1 MPWLFKRARG
11 VQCKKAVT
19 GPCHMLPSSPNQ
31 QRRKWRCALSSWAS
45 GTDRNKVCACHTG
58 IRCCLSLIV
67 PNNSAQWMANLSIVL
82 QNHVLI
88 DGRWYVRCRIDVKNM
103 WNEHALTLHT
113 EESKAPGRS
122 VKQQKGNV
130 FLVLYICQKASVV
143 APASRTHGNKDG
155 VI

>member
-103 WNEHALTLHT
+103 WNERPYFTYRRI
-113 EESKAPGRS
+113 EGSWSISKAT
-122 VKQQKGNV
+122 KGKC
-130 FLVLYICQKASVV
+130 VLGSKYAKKLASIL